1 MEDTTMIKK
10 VTDFDRLQKQAYV
23 KPAMQVVVTDM
34 KQQMLAGSITS
45 VASTG
50 LDAEEELI
58 LPDDGEPTTGNPW
71 NDAW

>member
-1 MEDTTMIKK
+1 MIKK
-10 VTDFDRLQKQAYV
+10 VTDYNRLQKQAYV
-23 KPAMQVVVTDM
+23 KPTMQVVVTDM

-58 LPDDGEPTTGNPW
+58 LLGDGQPTTGTLW
-71 NDAW
+71 DDAW

>member
-23 KPAMQVVVTDM
+23 KPAIQVVVTDM

-45 VASTG
+45 VVSTG

-58 LPDDGEPTTGNPW
+58 LQGDGEPTTGNPW
-71 NDAW
+71 NNAW